1 MQYIVTL
8 CCVYC
13 TVHSFSMLSVL
24 AGYFSWHSS
33 SPSGLIVIHWGC
45 LLTHCLSLRLLSY
58 YPEWQHLTWQ
68 GRPLRCT
75 HSLLEVTLSA
85 SQKSWFWFWLIN
97 GNYKI
102 SHFSVQI
109 INQVIRLLITY
120 GNRGDLFIWRECTE
134 VKTNKWQIAL
144 ECFPSVVHVAV
155 LNTKPLLLVLS
166 FSVES

>member
-1 MQYIVTL
+1 MLRLLHSTQLFHV
-8 CCVYC
+8 VC
-13 TVHSFSMLSVL
+13 TCWIFLMTQQQPIWTDCNSLRVFADS
-24 AGYFSWHSS
+24 
-33 SPSGLIVIHWGC
+33 
-45 LLTHCLSLRLLSY
+45 LSLRLLSY
-58 YPEWQHLTWQ
+58 YPEWQHLTRQ

-97 GNYKI
+97 GNYNI

-144 ECFPSVVHVAV
+144 ECFPPVMHVAV

-166 FSVES
+166 FSLES